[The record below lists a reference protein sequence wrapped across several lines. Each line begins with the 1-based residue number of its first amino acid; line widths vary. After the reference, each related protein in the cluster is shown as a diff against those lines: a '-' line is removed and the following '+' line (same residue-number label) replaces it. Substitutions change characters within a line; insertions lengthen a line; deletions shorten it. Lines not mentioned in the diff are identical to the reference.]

1 MARMTRLLPLLAAL
15 ALAPAAHAAVPG
27 VQAHRGGPVLNGTPA
42 FPEESMAAFRN
53 AAEELNAVLE
63 LDVKLTKDRVPVVIH
78 DATLDRTTNCEG
90 LVADRTLAELAPC
103 MGDVLGAP
111 GNDLP
116 TAPAPAPTPIPTLE
130 EVLAFAVADGIG
142 VNLEI
147 KNYFTDPDHDPTPAF
162 ANRVMDVVL
171 ASGIPAEQIILQSF
185 TPDNLQVAEQRM
197 PDADKALLALA
208 NFQDAALQGAT
219 ASGWEWVSPSWPVS
233 KDYVDEAHAR
243 GIKVVPYTIN
253 QEADVVAAAK
263 AGVDALITDDPL
275 MALKTLDTEAPQ
287 AVIRPRTK
295 KLRKVRRSRKL
306 PLRVSL
312 DEAGEVR
319 IGARLGRRSVGDL
332 TLSFGRGGGTQKATL
347 RLTRAAKKALR
358 GRSKAKIRLVARA
371 EDVVRNGGTVKV
383 AAKLR

>member
-1 MARMTRLLPLLAAL
+1 MTRMLPLLAFL
-15 ALAPAAHAAVPG
+15 VLLLAPTAQAAVPG
-27 VQAHRGGPVLNGTPA
+27 VQAHRGGPVLDGTPA
-42 FPEESMAAFRN
+42 FPEESMPAFRN

-63 LDVKLTKDRVPVVIH
+63 LDVKLTKDDVPVVIH

-116 TAPAPAPTPIPTLE
+116 TAPAPTPAPIPTLE
-130 EVLAFAVADGIG
+130 EVLAFAIADGIG

-147 KNYFTDPDHDPTPAF
+147 KNYPTDPDHDPTPAF

-185 TPDNLQVAEQRM
+185 TPQNLQVAEQRM
-197 PDADKALLALA
+197 PEADKALLALA
-208 NFQDAALQGAT
+208 GMEDAVLQGAA

-233 KDYVDEAHAR
+233 KGYVDDAHER
-243 GIKVVPYTIN
+243 GLKVVPYTIN
-253 QEADVVAAAK
+253 QEADVLAAAK

-275 MALKTLDTEAPQ
+275 MALKALDTEAPK
-287 AVIRPRTK
+287 AVIRPRTT

-306 PLRVSL
+306 PLSVSL

-319 IGARLGRRSVGDL
+319 IGARIGRKSAGALALD
-332 TLSFGRGGGTQKATL
+332 FGRGGGTQKAVL
-347 RLTRAAKKALR
+347 RLTKAAKKALR
-358 GRSKAKIRLVARA
+358 GKSKAKVVLLART
-371 EDVVRNGGTVKV
+371 EDVVRNGGTVKTAV
-383 AAKLR
+383 KLR